1 MNKKKN
7 IIIICIS
14 SILLVLI
21 IIGLLLYNKNVGLE
35 KINYEKVN
43 ELIEQEETF
52 VLCISRTTC
61 SHCDDFKP
69 KLKEVANDYNI
80 KVYYIDIDE
89 ENDENKNNFKNII
102 SFNGETPTTVFIKN
116 GVETTTAN
124 RINGNVSKKNI
135 IKKFKAN
142 GFIK

>member
-14 SILLVLI
+14 LILLVLI
-21 IIGLLLYNKNVGLE
+21 IWGLLLYNKNVGLE

-80 KVYYIDIDE
+80 KVYYIDIDKE
-89 ENDENKNNFKNII
+89 TDENKDNFKDII

-116 GVETTTAN
+116 GAETTTAN

-135 IKKFKAN
+135 IKKFKTN
-142 GFIK
+142 GFID